1 MASSP
6 ARSARPRRPREAPLP
21 PPRTRRIT
29 LSRSTPSPSFSP
41 AQFEIGDDG
50 NEPRETEA
58 PTQQAGIGELLAGS
72 GISDAPPVNAPLAKK
87 RTQEVRRL
95 PALRRPS
102 LPPRPSNIRHA
113 SLGLALRR
121 SRRSS
126 DWLSPSKRRKGHGL
140 HRRHEAS
147 RRSATA
153 AAWAAPRMPGLGGFD
168 PAPLLCSSILPRRLY
183 LLLASLLT
191 RRPAQG
197 VAQAT
202 AAAASQQSHSTPV
215 QQDQCAVQ

>member
-29 LSRSTPSPSFSP
+29 LSRSTPHPPSH

-95 PALRRPS
+95 FP
-102 LPPRPSNIRHA
+102 
-113 SLGLALRR
+113 
-121 SRRSS
+121 
-126 DWLSPSKRRKGHGL
+126 
-140 HRRHEAS
+140 
-147 RRSATA
+147 RSAGRPYHPD
-153 AAWAAPRMPGLGGFD
+153 PRISDTLASASPCAGREDHRIGRAQASDVWDTGCTVGMRPVAGVRQRPPG
-168 PAPLLCSSILPRRLY
+168 
-183 LLLASLLT
+183 LLLACPASADLT
-191 RRPAQG
+191 RLHSFAPPSCP
-197 VAQAT
+197 
-202 AAAASQQSHSTPV
+202 AASIFSLPHF
-215 QQDQCAVQ
+215 